1 MYFMV
6 LWLPQAIFAAN
17 KLPWKP
23 EKTSAKP
30 LKPSAKPD
38 FLHFNGTP
46 PPADSVPI
54 DTFDFVL
61 LALGI
66 CLVAYLFFRKE
77 IVFWY
82 NRLICN

>member
-6 LWLPQAIFAAN
+6 LWLPQAILAAN

-23 EKTSAKP
+23 EKPSAKP

-38 FLHFNGTP
+38 ILHFNGTP
-46 PPADSVPI
+46 PPGVPI
-54 DTFDFVL
+54 DTLDFVL
-61 LALGI
+61 LTFGI

-82 NRLICN
+82 NRLISN